1 MKKVAI
7 VKAFMR
13 PRIFKSCIEHLAAS
27 GADTI
32 LVAYDGPANLW
43 DEHRQIVFEAN
54 QICDAEIFRF
64 PYDYGLS
71 ACRNAL
77 IKLISEQVFLM
88 LDDDV
93 LVPNNIWA
101 AIPIFKVDQYLAAAT
116 FGWLEESLIY
126 AIDAWDIEIKNNK
139 ILTKTVRWPKFRQA
153 INGFIFIYPFD
164 FVPNQGFWRRKF
176 FDEFQWDEHYIIDA
190 EHEDLALQARPSRW
204 KFAVCTNLFLLHLH
218 DRSDIQYHNQR
229 FSKEKMARSWLYFFH
244 KWNLE
249 AYEDADALLPSL
261 PLSLLKTQPNIRES
275 IEKWTPVLNSSAET
289 RTSKK

>member
-13 PRIFKSCIEHLAAS
+13 PQIFKSCIAHLVAS

-77 IKLISEQVFLM
+77 IKLISEPVFLM
-88 LDDDV
+88 LDDDI

-101 AIPIFKVDQYLAAAT
+101 TIPIFKVDQYLAAAT
-116 FGWLEESLIY
+116 FGWFEEPLIY

-139 ILTKTVRWPKFRQA
+139 ILTKTIRWPKFKQI
-153 INGFIFIYPFD
+153 INGLIFIYPFD
-164 FVPNQGFWRRKF
+164 FVPNQGFWSRKF
-176 FDEFQWDEHYIIDA
+176 FDEFQWDEHYIIEA
-190 EHEDLALQARPSRW
+190 EHEDLALQAWPSKW

-249 AYEDADALLPSL
+249 AYHDNKCLFPYFS
-261 PLSLLKTQPNIRES
+261 PNQLKILESVRES
-275 IEKWTPVLNSSAET
+275 KNKYLSNGDS
-289 RTSKK
+289 